1 MTLSYA
7 EFNRPDDFIGE
18 YMATMEGQETARA
31 YDFWCAAWLL
41 SIAIGR
47 GCIVDRPRA
56 PVHLNLYAILTADS
70 GVTRK
75 SSAIRYAALIA
86 KDFAA
91 KVKPQMVLVDGPMSM
106 EAFTET
112 MALATEHYGASHVG
126 LVVSELATSLGRG
139 ASVAGLPVLLTDLYD
154 CPDSRVG
161 ATLSRGSWELKNV
174 YLSFLS
180 ASTPSWLIRAV
191 SPDVIEGG
199 FTSRT
204 LFIHSERR
212 KRPIPWPTKGGNE
225 NDDRK
230 YFVDYL
236 LRVRER
242 ADVRGAIGLDDGA
255 REAFSQW
262 YVKRKSRSDAY
273 RASFASREDAH
284 VLRLA
289 AILSV
294 SRDKWLVE
302 EVDIRKAVR
311 IIEGVR
317 EDGAGLFSTIP
328 DDPNQSVLNSID
340 KVRRLLLDAGVNGI
354 KQKDM
359 TTKCGGSVLPI
370 LEVMHELRMV
380 DKFEVRLVG
389 RPSTWW
395 RATRYVME
403 KSVTEI
409 MELLLHV
416 DTTLPA
422 SLPTSIEDYEDESQH
437 RFQDDKG
444 TGEGGDSS
452 S

>member
-1 MTLSYA
+1 MSIPYG
-7 EFNRPDDFIGE
+7 EFVAPDDFIGE
-18 YMATMEGQETARA
+18 YMAMMEGQETARA

-41 SIAIGR
+41 SVAIGR

-56 PVHLNLYAILTADS
+56 PVFMNLYCVLTADS

-75 SSAIRYAALIA
+75 SSAIRCAAEIA

-91 KVKPQMVLVDGPMSM
+91 KVKPQVVLVDGPMSL

-112 MALATEHYGASHVG
+112 LALATEQYGESHAG

-154 CPDSRVG
+154 CPSSRSG
-161 ATLSRGSWELKNV
+161 ATLARGSWELKNV

-199 FTSRT
+199 FTSRC

-212 KRPIPWPTKGGNE
+212 KRPIPWPEKGE
-225 NDDRK
+225 DEKKSRD

-236 LRVRER
+236 LRIRQR
-242 ADVRGAIGLDDGA
+242 ANLRTAIGLDDGA
-255 REAFSQW
+255 RRLFSEW
-262 YVKRKSRSDAY
+262 YVKRKSRSDSY

-289 AILSV
+289 AIMAV
-294 SRDKWLVE
+294 SRDAWVVE
-302 EVDIRKAVR
+302 ELDIRRAVR
-311 IIEGVR
+311 IIESVR
-317 EDGAGLFSTIP
+317 EDGAGLFSVIP
-328 DDPNQSVLNSID
+328 DDPNSGTLNAID
-340 KVRRLLLDAGVNGI
+340 KVRRLLLDAGINGI
-354 KQKDM
+354 KQRDLAV
-359 TTKCGGSVLPI
+359 KCGGSVLPI
-370 LEVMHELRMV
+370 LEVMHELKMV
-380 DKFEVRLVG
+380 DRFEVKLIG

-403 KSVTEI
+403 KSVSEI
-409 MELLLHV
+409 LTLLL
-416 DTTLPA
+416 DPA
-422 SLPTSIEDYEDESQH
+422 TIQPSSLQAAIEDYEPESPRQSQGD
-437 RFQDDKG
+437 RG
-444 TGEGGDSS
+444 IEGDGGS
-452 S
+452 